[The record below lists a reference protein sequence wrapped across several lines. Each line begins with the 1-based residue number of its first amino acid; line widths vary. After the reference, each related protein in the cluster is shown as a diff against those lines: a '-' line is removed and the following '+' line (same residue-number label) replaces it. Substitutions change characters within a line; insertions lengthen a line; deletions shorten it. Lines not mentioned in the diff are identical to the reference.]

1 MVSNNMKRQDLLVI
15 IFVLIKYNID
25 DNSIYNAEMDQSNFL
40 ERMNI
45 EFNNKPRPK
54 KKEILLI
61 V

>member
-45 EFNNKPRPK
+45 ECNNKPRPK